1 MISYRTTTL
10 QHLPPPAF
18 ALASWAIPA
27 STPRHPTAPRARQE
41 HDGTVTPP
49 MLYRSECFAEDLLE
63 TPVSC

>member
-10 QHLPPPAF
+10 QHLPPPTF
-18 ALASWAIPA
+18 ALAGWPIPA
-27 STPRHPTAPRARQE
+27 FAPRHLPAPRARQE

-63 TPVSC
+63 TQVSC